1 MFETVRTTMIE
12 YPSNR
17 IDKIIGA
24 MNKRIKTSKNKG
36 KRLRY

>member
-24 MNKRIKTSKNKG
+24 MNKRVKTSKNKG